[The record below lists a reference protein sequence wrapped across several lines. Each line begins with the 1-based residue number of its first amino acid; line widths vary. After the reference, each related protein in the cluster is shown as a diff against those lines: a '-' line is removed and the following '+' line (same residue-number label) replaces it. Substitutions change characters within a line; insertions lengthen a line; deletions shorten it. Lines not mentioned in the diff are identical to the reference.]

1 MTNILRLLSKISYE
15 NVEQLLITNSNFF
28 LSFFLSRILKSRK
41 CPMIQ
46 KKINRRVDEWTITI
60 VQHAA
65 VPSNNQVSI

>member
-15 NVEQLLITNSNFF
+15 NVEQLLITNSN
-28 LSFFLSRILKSRK
+28 FFLSRILKSRK